1 MILTLSHIN
10 KQYGGKAILRDCSYQ
25 FGDPGT
31 YVLMG
36 ANGCGKSTL
45 LRIMALLER
54 PDSGAVEFFEAE
66 PYAFSGRRTQPTY
79 CSPL

>member
-1 MILTLSHIN
+1 MPST
-10 KQYGGKAILRDCSYQ
+10 G
-25 FGDPGT
+25 PGT

-45 LRIMALLER
+45 LRIMALLEQ
-54 PDSGAVEFFEAE
+54 PDSGAIEFFEADRMLS
-66 PYAFSGRRTQPTY
+66 PDARTQPTY